1 MNKRTVIVTT
11 LSSMALSGIMLLTAC
26 SGPSGSQGKESPSAP
41 ASSSGKALFEANCAA
56 CHGTN
61 GAGGIVLGKV
71 TSSDLRQS
79 SLGPKYGNDVSLLR
93 RAILEGKNSSGKD
106 LDTVMTRWK
115 DKLSDQEVSTIVAY
129 LATLK

>member
-1 MNKRTVIVTT
+1 
-11 LSSMALSGIMLLTAC
+11 MALSGIMLLTAC
-26 SGPSGSQGKESPSAP
+26 TGSSGSQGKESPSMP
-41 ASSSGKALFEANCAA
+41 ASSSGKALFEANCAS

-61 GAGGIVLGKV
+61 GAGGMALGNV
-71 TSSDLRQS
+71 TSADLRQS
-79 SLGPKYGNDVSLLR
+79 SLGPKYGNDVSLLS

-106 LDTVMTRWK
+106 LDPVMTRWK